1 MSVNDIILDI
11 EDLHKDYQLPRKNIF
26 GKPSYVH
33 AVQGIT
39 IQLERGLIYGLVG
52 ESGCGKT
59 TLAKMIAG
67 VEMPTRGT
75 IRFDASHLIKC
86 DNTGRQ
92 RENSRRVQLI
102 LQDAYAALPPRRT
115 VEQILH
121 EPMEIHGLGNAAERR
136 EKIDATLKTVQLPQS
151 VLHRY
156 HHELSAGVTQKINIT
171 RALLLDVDLIL
182 ADESISSLDPISRIE
197 IMNLFLALNQQH
209 NLTIV
214 FIAHDISTV
223 QFLCDRVIV
232 MYLGVCVEYADNP
245 EIFVNSLHPY
255 TQALMSAVPT
265 LEKALTGEPLYVL
278 EGEVPSPTKL
288 LPGCNFYSRCMHP
301 DKDEQCRNSKPDLT
315 EKKPGHLVSCSKI

>member
-1 MSVNDIILDI
+1 MSANDIILDI
-11 EDLHKDYQLPRKNIF
+11 QDLYKDYQLPRKNIF

-67 VEMPTRGT
+67 VEMPTRGG
-75 IRFDASHLIKC
+75 IRFDAEHLIKC
-86 DNTGRQ
+86 DTTGRQ

-102 LQDAYAALPPRRT
+102 LQDAYAALPPKRT
-115 VEQILH
+115 VEQILN
-121 EPMEIHGLGNAAERR
+121 EPLEIHGIGNAAERR
-136 EKIDATLKTVQLPQS
+136 KKIEATLETVQLPLS
-151 VLHRY
+151 VLSRY
-156 HHELSAGVTQKINIT
+156 HHELSAGVTQKISIT

-197 IMNLFLALNQQH
+197 IMNLFLKLNARH

-223 QFLCDRVIV
+223 QFLCDKVIV

-245 EIFVNSLHPY
+245 EIFVNSMHPY
-255 TQALMSAVPT
+255 TQALMNAVPT
-265 LEKALTGEPLYVL
+265 LEKGLTGEPLYVL
-278 EGEVPSPTKL
+278 EGEVPSPTEM
-288 LPGCNFYSRCMHP
+288 LPGCNFYSRCTHP
-301 DKDEQCRNSKPDLT
+301 ARDEQCRTSKPALA
-315 EKKPGHLVSCSKI
+315 EKRSGHLVNCFQV